1 MTKINKI
8 LLAMAGD
15 SRESNLLKESISIR
29 DQLDANIDIVHV
41 NPKYAGDMSMMMD
54 SIKMVTD
61 KDIMRQIEDY
71 GQMES
76 FSKSDIIIL
85 KSDKVDEEISR
96 VSKDY
101 DMVILGHRKMGELKE
116 SISDSEDQDIANE
129 VLCPVLIIN
138 KELRPKD

>member
-76 FSKSDIIIL
+76 FSLALESQPIMVFHPHLETI
-85 KSDKVDEEISR
+85 ISR
-96 VSKDY
+96 DHIY
-101 DMVILGHRKMGELKE
+101 W
-116 SISDSEDQDIANE
+116 
-129 VLCPVLIIN
+129 
-138 KELRPKD
+138 